1 MKNMRVWLSLVAL
14 GGLLSTGCFL
24 ISLQKQVVFL
34 FDDPVTIA
42 GPTTLGGVAVDLN
55 SESDYAD
62 NKDKLK
68 DVVDL
73 ALLGKVTN
81 LSTSATTVEVW
92 MVPNPGSLLTTE
104 TAVRAAG
111 VKVWGP
117 LSLAASEVKQI
128 NWNQSATLFS
138 GRQAL
143 IGEIKGDGRFDL
155 YAIGSGG
162 AYNFRINKGALAVVL
177 SAGK

>member
-1 MKNMRVWLSLVAL
+1 MKNMRVWLVLAAL
-14 GGLLSTGCFL
+14 GGVLSTGCFL

-42 GPTTLGGVAVDLN
+42 GPTALSGVAVDLN
-55 SESDYAD
+55 DVEEYAD

-68 DVVDL
+68 DVVDM
-73 ALLGKVTN
+73 ALLGRVTN
-81 LSTSATTVEVW
+81 QGATATSVELW
-92 MVPNPGSLLTTE
+92 MVPNPGSLLGTQG
-104 TAVRAAG
+104 AVEAAG

-117 LSLAASEVKQI
+117 LALAPGETKQI

-143 IGEIKGDGRFDL
+143 VNEIKGDGRFDL
-155 YAIGSGG
+155 YAFGSGT